1 MLSKTCGG
9 ETNSSLDVVAKPSKK
24 SYHSA
29 FEQGKRG
36 G

>member
-1 MLSKTCGG
+1 MLSKTLGG
-9 ETNSSLDVVAKPSKK
+9 ETNCSFNVVAKPSEK